1 MKIKDLGDVIAERR
15 FKFES
20 KLTSEII
27 VAIGK
32 PMPFPDSDDY
42 YVPYQ
47 IKGIGDEHIKFAGG
61 IDAVQC
67 LKLVMKIIGSEL
79 WVINEP
85 LTEKIIWD
93 GDENGSLGFP
103 D

>member
-20 KLTSEII
+20 KLKSEII

-47 IKGIGDEHIKFAGG
+47 IKGIGDEQIKFAGG

-67 LKLVMKIIGSEL
+67 LQLVMKIIGSEL